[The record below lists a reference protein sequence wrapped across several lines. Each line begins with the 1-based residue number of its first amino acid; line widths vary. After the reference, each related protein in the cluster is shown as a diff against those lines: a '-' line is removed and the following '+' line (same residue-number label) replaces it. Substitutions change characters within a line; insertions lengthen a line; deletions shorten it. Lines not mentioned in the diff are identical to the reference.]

1 MDAVV
6 IDTNVLVVAN
16 GRSAA
21 PQASAKCVIL
31 CRARLAEILR
41 GSEKILLD
49 DKKRIIREYRRNL
62 NEKGRGHG
70 DRFWLEL
77 KRRFYNPK
85 SYPDTVVTVEITSL
99 AGNGTEFEEFPND
112 DAALKDFHKKDK
124 KFVAVVVAYQRDSG
138 EEAPILKADDKGW
151 ENFKTALASHGVH
164 VHSICE
170 DDTP

>member
-16 GRSAA
+16 GKAAA
-21 PQASAKCVIL
+21 PQASDKCITL

-41 GSEKILLD
+41 GSEMVLLD
-49 DKKRIIREYRRNL
+49 DKKRFIQEYRNNL

-85 SYPDTVVTVEITSL
+85 GYPETVIAVRITPL
-99 AGNGTEFEEFPND
+99 AENGTEFEEFPNN

-124 KFVAVVVAYQRDSG
+124 KFVAVAIVYQRDF
-138 EEAPILKADDKGW
+138 EDEAPILKAEDRGW
-151 ENFKTALASHGVH
+151 DEFKTALAAHCVYVH
-164 VHSICE
+164 AICK
-170 DDTP
+170 DNT